1 VIGLEEVLTYRVTG
15 TGPLDT
21 TEGSP
26 WGARQYWE
34 MSEATLSGERVAA
47 TLAMPGGDWMAVSD
61 DGFWRPDVRVQFRTD
76 DGAVIL
82 MRYTGLVEQSDVF
95 KSAATEDRETSWDD
109 QYMRLAV
116 TFETGDERYRWLNE
130 SLFVARGRLLGTGRI
145 EYTVYRVT

>member
-1 VIGLEEVLTYRVTG
+1 VIGLEEVLTYRVTS

>member
-1 VIGLEEVLTYRVTG
+1 VIGLEEVLTYRVTT

-26 WGARQYWE
+26 WGPRQYWE
-34 MSEATLSGERVAA
+34 VSEATLSGERISAE
-47 TLAMPGGDWMAVSD
+47 LAMPGGDWMAVSD
-61 DGFWRPDVRVQFRTD
+61 DGFWRPDVRAQFRTD

-82 MRYTGLVEQSDVF
+82 MRYTGLVEQSDAF
-95 KSAATEDRETSWDD
+95 KSAATEDRETAWDD
-109 QYMRLAV
+109 QYMRLAI

-145 EYTVYRVT
+145 EYTVYRVE

>member
-1 VIGLEEVLTYRVTG
+1 VIGLEEEMTYRVT
-15 TGPLDT
+15 TRGPLET

-34 MSEATLSGERVAA
+34 VSEATLSGARISA

-61 DGFWRPDVRVQFRTD
+61 DDFWRPDVRAQFRTD
-76 DGAVIL
+76 DGAIVL
-82 MRYTGLVEQSDVF
+82 MRYTGLVGQSEAF
-95 KSAATEDRETSWDD
+95 KQAATEDRETGWDD

-130 SLFVARGRLLGTGRI
+130 SLFVARGKLLGTGKI
-145 EYTVYRVT
+145 EYTIYRVS

>member
-1 VIGLEEVLTYRVTG
+1 MIGLEEVLTYRVTT
-15 TGPLDT
+15 TGPLET

-34 MSEATLSGERVAA
+34 VSEATLSGERISA
-47 TLAMPGGDWMAVSD
+47 TLAMPGGDWMAVSE
-61 DGFWRPDVRVQFRTD
+61 DGFWRPDVRAQFRTD

-95 KSAATEDRETSWDD
+95 KGAATEDRETAWDD

-130 SLFVARGRLLGTGRI
+130 SLFVARGRLLGTGKI
-145 EYTVYRVT
+145 EYTLYRVT